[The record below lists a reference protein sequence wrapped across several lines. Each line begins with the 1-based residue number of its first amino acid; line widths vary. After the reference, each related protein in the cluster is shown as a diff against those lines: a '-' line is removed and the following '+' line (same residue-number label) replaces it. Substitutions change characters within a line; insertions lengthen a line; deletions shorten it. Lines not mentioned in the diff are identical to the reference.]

1 MALRRIKKELADL
14 EKEPIPHVSASPSS
28 SGDLLEWNASIEGP
42 EDSPYEGGQFDLI
55 IQFPTNYPFKPPGL
69 KFMTKLFH
77 PNINNKG
84 LICLDILK
92 DQWCVTLCCL
102 CACVWVHVCCQYF
115 ELQPLHVTLNANRSP
130 ALSISKVLLSVCSLL
145 CDPNPN
151 DPLEPQIASL
161 FKQVW
166 VLDRAL
172 HPTPPPPASPTQDR
186 EKFNATATA
195 WTKKYAAPPS
205 K

>member
-14 EKEPIPHVSASPSS
+14 EKEPIPHVSASPANHD
-28 SGDLLEWNASIEGP
+28 DLLRWKATIEGP
-42 EDSPYEGGQFDLI
+42 EDSPYEGGLFDLI
-55 IQFPTNYPFKPPGL
+55 IEFPTNYPFKPPGL

-92 DQWCVTLCCL
+92 DQW
-102 CACVWVHVCCQYF
+102 
-115 ELQPLHVTLNANRSP
+115 SP

-161 FKQVW
+161 FKQ
-166 VLDRAL
+166 
-172 HPTPPPPASPTQDR
+172 DR

-195 WTKKYAAPPS
+195 WTKKYAAP
-205 K
+205 